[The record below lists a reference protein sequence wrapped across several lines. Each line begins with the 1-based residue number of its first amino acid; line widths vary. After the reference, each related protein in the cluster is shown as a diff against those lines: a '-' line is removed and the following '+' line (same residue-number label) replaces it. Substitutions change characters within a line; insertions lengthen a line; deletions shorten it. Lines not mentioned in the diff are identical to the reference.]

1 MVGFIFFVVGV
12 VLYNKILTIVTAFA
26 GGFLLYDAL
35 TFYLDPTVA
44 AVIAVLVTAVGL
56 WYDFG
61 LRRKGSRSSSWNA
74 TPTI

>member
-1 MVGFIFFVVGV
+1 

-35 TFYLDPTVA
+35 TFYIDPTIA
-44 AVIAVLVTAVGL
+44 AVIAVLATAVGL

-61 LRRKGSRSSSWNA
+61 HRRSSRLA
-74 TPTI
+74 P